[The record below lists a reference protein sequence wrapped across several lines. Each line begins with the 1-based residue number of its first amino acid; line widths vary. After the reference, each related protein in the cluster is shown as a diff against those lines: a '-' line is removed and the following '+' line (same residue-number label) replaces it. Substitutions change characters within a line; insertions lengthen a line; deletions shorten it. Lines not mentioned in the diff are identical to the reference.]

1 MSDQPTDGVARLRL
15 KVSLWI
21 YGTALV
27 FILVA
32 ILLLILPGLVR
43 GYPLVSNDVATYCFF
58 GVGLATL
65 CVYVNVM
72 WLRWK
77 CPFINYFIAACLAFG
92 SVSVLSY
99 QLTVH
104 VLLLSLEILIMMS
117 LVLIV
122 GSFKLPKFPTVAYL
136 LFTWGIFVTFSS
148 ILMTIVCGHLLDI
161 LLSYEV
167 AIHFALWQIM
177 FPLIVF
183 QAQVISGFW
192 DNLPPFIDKTLCST
206 MLLLDFLACYAFLDS
221 AEDIGFEVFYVSQT
235 SNQQFLARSIKS
247 QWDMMMD
254 SK

>member
-161 LLSYEV
+161 LLSYE
-167 AIHFALWQIM
+167 
-177 FPLIVF
+177 
-183 QAQVISGFW
+183 AQVISGFW